1 MKRIAWLIASAIS
14 LTGCY
19 EKTPSAPEAVELAK
33 QEVSMALCGDK
44 SASCIA
50 TANGKA
56 NIGERL
62 NDNTNK
68 IVVTFETIKA
78 NTPKLNQHSTV
89 DFIGGGI
96 VAYDFDAKSGKTHVK
111 EISLWSDDGSHSISL
126 CGHHYTFCKK

>member
-19 EKTPSAPEAVELAK
+19 EKTPSAPEAVKLAK

-56 NIGERL
+56 NISERL

-78 NTPKLNQHSTV
+78 NAPKLNQHSTV
-89 DFIGGGI
+89 DFIGAVLLPTILMPRAAKHMLKKYRYGLMT
-96 VAYDFDAKSGKTHVK
+96 VAKQ
-111 EISLWSDDGSHSISL
+111 
-126 CGHHYTFCKK
+126 